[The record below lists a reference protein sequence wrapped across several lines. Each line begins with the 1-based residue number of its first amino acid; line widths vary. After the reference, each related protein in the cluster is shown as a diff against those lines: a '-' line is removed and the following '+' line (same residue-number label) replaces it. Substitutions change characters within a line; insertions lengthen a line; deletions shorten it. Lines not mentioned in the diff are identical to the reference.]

1 MKENFVDYDE
11 KEKEQEPPKIKVI
24 GIGQTGQLLT
34 DYFAEQIENVEVFSL
49 QCDKKLLENSKLD
62 NEHKFL
68 IGEEITEGLGTGGN
82 PKIGERIALSSENI
96 IREVI
101 KDADLVIVAAGY
113 SGGLG
118 SGATPVLTK
127 IAKEMGALSMVF
139 AVMPAEI
146 EGQRRNLIA
155 NERLQKLVDDNNTD
169 SILNVSRERFF
180 EDMELDQS
188 SFIDGFDMVNKEV
201 VTGIKN
207 IISLFREDGINKN
220 FFENNG
226 FIGMGFCGKKTDV
239 NEAIMDTFDYPMLRG
254 ATKYA
259 KKFLLDIKCGDNMLL
274 KTILE
279 IQRIVLAQT
288 DISTKYVTI
297 YQMDRSLSPDEFQII
312 YIAT

>member
-1 MKENFVDYDE
+1 MV
-11 KEKEQEPPKIKVI
+11 
-24 GIGQTGQLLT
+24 T

-49 QCDKKLLENSKLD
+49 QCNKKLLENSKLD
-62 NEHKFL
+62 NEHKIL
-68 IGEEITEGLGTGGN
+68 IGEEITKGLGTEGN
-82 PKIGERIALSSENI
+82 PELGEQIALSSENI

-101 KDADLVIVAAGY
+101 KNADLVIVAAGF

-127 IAKEMGALSMVF
+127 ITKEMGALSMVF
-139 AVMPAEI
+139 AVMPVSFEDEKI
-146 EGQRRNLIA
+146 NRIA

-169 SILNVSRERFF
+169 SILNVSRERYF

-188 SFIDGFDMVNKEV
+188 LFIDGCNMVNKEV

-207 IISLFREDGINKN
+207 IISLIQADNTLLKRKFFR
-220 FFENNG
+220 NNG
-226 FIGMGFCGKKTDV
+226 IIGMGFCGKKTDV

-297 YQMDRSLSPDEFQII
+297 YQMDSSLSPDEFQII
-312 YIAT
+312 YISA